1 MDKANSIVI
10 INKNNYK
17 TKIKDI
23 LSNSIKFEKLEFDE
37 NKQLNF
43 LHNSAKKLKDISK
56 TLYQKE
62 CLTKKRKL
70 QHLPNGFKT
79 RNTLR
84 QH

>member
-1 MDKANSIVI
+1 MDKANSVVI

-43 LHNSAKKLKDISK
+43 LLNSAKKLKDIIK

-62 CLTKKRKL
+62 CLTKKRK
-70 QHLPNGFKT
+70 
-79 RNTLR
+79 
-84 QH
+84 

>member
-1 MDKANSIVI
+1 MDKANPVVI
-10 INKNNYK
+10 INKNDYK

-43 LHNSAKKLKDISK
+43 LLNSAKKLKDIIK

-62 CLTKKRKL
+62 CLTKKRK
-70 QHLPNGFKT
+70 
-79 RNTLR
+79 
-84 QH
+84 